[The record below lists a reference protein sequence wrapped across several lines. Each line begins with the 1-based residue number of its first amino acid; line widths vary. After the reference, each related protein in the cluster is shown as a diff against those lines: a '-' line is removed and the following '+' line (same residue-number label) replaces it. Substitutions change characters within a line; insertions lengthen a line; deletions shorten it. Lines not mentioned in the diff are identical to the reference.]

1 MPIVTAWHTG
11 GIRVFLLMAG
21 RAIQSSHAFAIRTS
35 YHVRKMP
42 VTIVPLLRVVRRG
55 VTVNAAREGEH

>member
-1 MPIVTAWHTG
+1 MTAGHSG

-21 RAIQSSHAFAIRTS
+21 RAIQSRDAFAFGTS
-35 YHVRKMP
+35 YDVCKMP
-42 VTIVPLLRVVRRG
+42 VTIVPLLRVAGCG